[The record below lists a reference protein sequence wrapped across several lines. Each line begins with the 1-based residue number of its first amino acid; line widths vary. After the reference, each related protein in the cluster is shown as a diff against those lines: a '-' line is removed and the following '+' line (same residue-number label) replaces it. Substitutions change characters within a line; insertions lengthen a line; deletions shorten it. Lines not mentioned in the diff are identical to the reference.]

1 MELGYKEELGGVE
14 VIPVTKFMRDDG
26 FDSFGFSLL
35 DQCVKNYNVF
45 ALQNVSL
52 EITSDNA
59 HTQGS
64 PKKYAL
70 EWELRFEPSIS

>member
-1 MELGYKEELGGVE
+1 
-14 VIPVTKFMRDDG
+14 MRENG
-26 FDSFGFSLL
+26 FNLFGFGLL
-35 DQCVKNYNVF
+35 DQGVKNDNVF
-45 ALQNVSL
+45 ALECVSS
-52 EITSDNA
+52 ETKMGDM